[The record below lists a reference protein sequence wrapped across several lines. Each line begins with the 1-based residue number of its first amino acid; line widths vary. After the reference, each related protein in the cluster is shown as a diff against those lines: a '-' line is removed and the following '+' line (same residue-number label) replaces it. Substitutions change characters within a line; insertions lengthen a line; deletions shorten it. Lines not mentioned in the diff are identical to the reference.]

1 MQGQWIGEI
10 EGEHNGTLR
19 VELERRE
26 GRISGNA
33 YLFYDQSHRL
43 PGFRFPLNFNA
54 VPPYVTETQTIYLF
68 TDGGVMSQAERDRIE
83 DDLVERFGRLPMPAK
98 LDVEFVNE
106 GDDLVIRWSSDGYE
120 QETLRL
126 AHFDIKA
133 TSELVA
139 RPDLTTWDQFRQWAV
154 SQRPRNFIFRGQSK
168 PHKLATTFHRTWR
181 KDLNT
186 WIVDDVRKLFGVT
199 IERLSYPLQ
208 LGNMEHNA
216 AFWNILQHHGYPTP
230 LLDWTLSPFVAAYF
244 AFCDIK
250 PNDTRAPRIYIFDVD
265 AWNEKYGKLAFFADV
280 APPQLI
286 VLESMPAGNPRA
298 VPQQSVSTVS
308 NIADIEAFIRRKEQ
322 EDDRTYMTVCDLP
335 ANEAPKIMR
344 ELELMGITYGSI
356 FPGLDGV
363 CRDMKD
369 RLFAERP

>member
-1 MQGQWIGEI
+1 MQGQWIGNI
-10 EGEHNGTLR
+10 DGEYKGTLR
-19 VELERRE
+19 VELEKR
-26 GRISGNA
+26 GDRISGNA
-33 YLFYDQSHRL
+33 YLFYDQSHQL
-43 PGFRFPLNFNA
+43 PGFRFPLSFNA
-54 VPPYVTETQTIYLF
+54 VAPFVTETQTIYLF
-68 TDGGVMSQAERDRIE
+68 TDGGVMSQEDRNRIE
-83 DDLVERFGRLPMPAK
+83 AVLVRRFDKLPIPAK
-98 LDVEFVNE
+98 LNVEFVNE
-106 GDDLVIRWSSDGYE
+106 GADLIVKWWSDEYE
-120 QETLRL
+120 PETLTL
-126 AHFDIKA
+126 THSDIKA
-133 TSELVA
+133 TSDLVA

-154 SQRPRNFIFRGQSK
+154 SQRPRNYIFRGQSQ

-186 WIVDDVRKLFGVT
+186 WIVDDVRMLFGVT
-199 IERLSYPLQ
+199 IERLSFPLQ

-244 AFCDIK
+244 AFCNIK
-250 PNDTRAPRIYIFDVD
+250 PNDTRAPRIYIFDAS

-308 NIADIEAFIRRKEQ
+308 NIADIEAFIRHKEQ
-322 EDDRTYMTVCDLP
+322 EDDRTYLTICDL
-335 ANEAPKIMR
+335 AADEAPKIMR
-344 ELELMGITYGSI
+344 ELELMGITYGSV

-369 RLFAERP
+369 RLFTEQV